1 MRFVLDFHRND
12 KLLKG
17 INSNFIA
24 LVSEKDSPHILNDF
38 RPISLVG
45 CLYKVL
51 ELFANRLRS
60 VSGSVISDT
69 QSTFVKDKFLMEF

>member
-45 CLYKVL
+45 SLYKVL
-51 ELFANRLRS
+51 AKLLAN
-60 VSGSVISDT
+60 
-69 QSTFVKDKFLMEF
+69 